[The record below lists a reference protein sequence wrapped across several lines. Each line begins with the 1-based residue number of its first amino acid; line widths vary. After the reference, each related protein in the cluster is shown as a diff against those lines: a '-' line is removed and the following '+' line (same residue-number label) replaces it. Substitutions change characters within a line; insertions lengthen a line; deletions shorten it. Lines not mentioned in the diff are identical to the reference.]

1 MEIEDVLA
9 WIIAFISFP
18 WSWLILRF
26 IPLSEVELEKVIALG
41 ITANALIILT
51 ILKLGGIIK

>member
-41 ITANALIILT
+41 ITANALNILT
-51 ILKLGGIIK
+51 ILKLGGII